1 MKKVILALAVVA
13 FAVSLASCKKTCMC
27 SYSTNGEDLIVVEA
41 EIVGGCWDLHTS
53 VTIDG
58 TTRTV
63 TCE

>member
-1 MKKVILALAVVA
+1 MSNAWGIAARTL
-13 FAVSLASCKKTCMC
+13 SLNP
-27 SYSTNGEDLIVVEA
+27 YSTNGEDLIVVET